1 MAINEAV
8 NQQYEKVNEKLG
20 NILKKI
26 DSDDSFLDGYS
37 KKELCNLEED
47 LEQRLVDNNISLV
60 FLNGLSISIK
70 LIGLIE
76 IGIPLAVTK
85 YAIAEGILLTA
96 NASCLCTIGA
106 VAVTSFLAMEVY
118 QRNGFFDLYI
128 GDKKAPIKI
137 ENKSIKAAVKKIG
150 DRYYS
155 NK

>member
-1 MAINEAV
+1 MAINEVV

-76 IGIPLAVTK
+76 IGIPFSDP
-85 YAIAEGILLTA
+85 IAEGSVITKA
-96 NASCLCTIGA
+96 DINCLDYSEGN
-106 VAVTSFLAMEVY
+106 V
-118 QRNGFFDLYI
+118 
-128 GDKKAPIKI
+128 
-137 ENKSIKAAVKKIG
+137 KSIKRTI
-150 DRYYS
+150 YS
-155 NK
+155 LRMSKMR